1 MQHKLENE
9 VLTIFLEGEINSS
22 NCEKLEECVE
32 ILLSKAAVQQLV
44 FDCKKLT
51 YMSSAGFRVIL
62 RIKKKIDNTKLIK
75 VCDDVYQVL
84 DMVGFRKAMTVEK
97 A

>member
-9 VLTIFLEGEINSS
+9 ILTIFLEGEINSS
-22 NCEKLEECVE
+22 NSEKFEQDVEKLT
-32 ILLSKAAVQQLV
+32 SKVLFQQLI
-44 FDCKKLT
+44 FDCEKLT

-75 VCDDVYQVL
+75 VCDEVYQVL
-84 DMVGFRKAMTVEK
+84 DMVGFRKVMTVEK